1 MSFFLGGIAMDNQ
14 NKNHEKIL
22 RGCQWV
28 FFIIY
33 VIFLLRITFF
43 KQVTLNNLFSAIGAS
58 ERTIS
63 IIPFQSIYDMAVSN
77 TSIGR
82 IIENVLGNIVLFIP
96 FGILFPIISNKKHK
110 EVLCAAIIFSLLIE
124 ITQFLFALG
133 STDVDDLIF
142 NVLGAYIGYFVS
154 DKISKQFKSY
164 THFLTVMTLITA
176 ILGASVFGYL
186 LVYQTDLFIFCR
198 YDIDIENSEL
208 VEIFI
213 DTPATA
219 AGRYVELDN
228 CILKVE
234 KSVKSAN
241 DIREIETF
249 KITEDW
255 EIFICYDRMEYFFSA
270 ITGEYQ
276 KYEKID
282 YDDFISQ
289 TNYKFDRN
297 NNVRIWSDDE
307 KNIKF
312 IVITEW
318 VE

>member
-1 MSFFLGGIAMDNQ
+1 MFFL
-14 NKNHEKIL
+14 
-22 RGCQWV
+22 
-28 FFIIY
+28 FIY

-63 IIPFQSIYDMAVSN
+63 IIPFQSIYDMAISN
-77 TSIGR
+77 ASIGR

-96 FGILFPIISNKKHK
+96 FGILFSIISNKKHK

-164 THFLTVMTLITA
+164 THYLTVMTLITA

-208 VEIFI
+208 VGIFI
-213 DTPATA
+213 DTPTAA
-219 AGRYVELDN
+219 AGRYIELDN

-249 KITEDW
+249 KITEDC

-282 YDDFISQ
+282 YNDFISQ
-289 TNYKFDRN
+289 RNYKFDRN

-312 IVITEW
+312 IVITKW

>member
-1 MSFFLGGIAMDNQ
+1 MGNNSY
-14 NKNHEKIL
+14 EKIL
-22 RGCQWV
+22 RGCLGIL
-28 FFIIY
+28 FIIY
-33 VIFLLRITFF
+33 ILFLFRITFF
-43 KQVTLNNLFSAIGAS
+43 KQATLNNLFSAIGAG

-82 IIENVLGNIVLFIP
+82 IIENVVGNIVLFIP
-96 FGILFPIISNKKHK
+96 FGMLFPIISDKKRK
-110 EVLCAAIIFSLLIE
+110 GVLCAAIIFSLLIE
-124 ITQFLFALG
+124 ITQLLFALG

-142 NVLGAYIGYFVS
+142 NVSGAYIGYFVS
-154 DKISKQFKSY
+154 DKIRKLFKTY
-164 THFLTVMTLITA
+164 TYFLVAMTLITA
-176 ILGASVFGYL
+176 VLGASVFGYL
-186 LVYQTDLFIFCR
+186 LVYQTDLFILSQ
-198 YDIDIENSEL
+198 YDIDIKNPEL

-213 DTPATA
+213 DTPAA
-219 AGRYVELDN
+219 ATGKYVELDN
-228 CILKVE
+228 CVLEVE

-241 DIREIETF
+241 DIREIEAF
-249 KITEDW
+249 KITEDC

-282 YDDFISQ
+282 YNDFISQ
-289 TNYKFDRN
+289 TNYNFDRN

-312 IVITEW
+312 IVIIEW
-318 VE
+318 IE

>member
-1 MSFFLGGIAMDNQ
+1 MDNQ

-63 IIPFQSIYDMAVSN
+63 IIPFKSIYDMAVSN

-96 FGILFPIISNKKHK
+96 FGMLFPIISNKKCK
-110 EVLCAAIIFSLLIE
+110 GVLYAAIIFSLLIE
-124 ITQFLFALG
+124 IAQFLFALG

-154 DKISKQFKSY
+154 DKISRLFKSY
-164 THFLTVMTLITA
+164 THFLIVMTLITA

-186 LVYQTDLFIFCR
+186 LVYQTDLFILCK

-219 AGRYVELDN
+219 TGRYVELDN

-234 KSVKSAN
+234 KSVKSSN
-241 DIREIETF
+241 DIREIEAF
-249 KITEDW
+249 KITEDC

-270 ITGEYQ
+270 IIGEYQ

-282 YDDFISQ
+282 YNDFISQ
-289 TNYKFDRN
+289 TKYKFDRN

-318 VE
+318 IE

>member
-1 MSFFLGGIAMDNQ
+1 MDNQ
-14 NKNHEKIL
+14 NKNYEKIL

-33 VIFLLRITFF
+33 VIFLIRITFF

-77 TSIGR
+77 ASIGR

-234 KSVKSAN
+234 RSVKSAN

-282 YDDFISQ
+282 NDDFISQ
-289 TNYKFDRN
+289 RNYKFDR
-297 NNVRIWSDDE
+297 IH
-307 KNIKF
+307 I
-312 IVITEW
+312 ILYQ
-318 VE
+318 

>member
-22 RGCQWV
+22 RGCQC
-28 FFIIY
+28 FFLFIY

-77 TSIGR
+77 ASIGR

-234 KSVKSAN
+234 RGVKSAN

-282 YDDFISQ
+282 NDDFISQ
-289 TNYKFDRN
+289 RNYKFDR
-297 NNVRIWSDDE
+297 IH
-307 KNIKF
+307 I
-312 IVITEW
+312 ILYQ
-318 VE
+318 

>member
-1 MSFFLGGIAMDNQ
+1 MDNQ

-63 IIPFQSIYDMAVSN
+63 IIPFKSIYDMAVSN

-96 FGILFPIISNKKHK
+96 FGILFSIISNKKRK
-110 EVLCAAIIFSLLIE
+110 GVLCAAIILSLLIE

-164 THFLTVMTLITA
+164 THFLIAMTLITA

-186 LVYQTDLFIFCR
+186 LVYQTELFIVSE
-198 YDIDIENSEL
+198 YDVVIENREI
-208 VEIFI
+208 VETFI
-213 DTPATA
+213 DAPITAT
-219 AGRYVELDN
+219 GKYVGFDDGV
-228 CILKVE
+228 LKVE
-234 KSVKSAN
+234 KSVANAN
-241 DIREIETF
+241 DMREIKEF
-249 KITEDW
+249 EITENSK
-255 EIFICYDRMEYFFSA
+255 IFICYDRMEYLFSA

-276 KYEKID
+276 RYEKID
-282 YDDFISQ
+282 YTDFISQ
-289 TNYKFDRN
+289 TNYQFDRN
-297 NNVRIWSDDE
+297 NNVRIWCNDE
-307 KNIKF
+307 DKIEY
-312 IVITEW
+312 IVIIEW
-318 VE
+318 IE

>member
-1 MSFFLGGIAMDNQ
+1 MDNQ

-33 VIFLLRITFF
+33 GIFLLRITFF
-43 KQVTLNNLFSAIGAS
+43 KQATLNNLFSAIGAG

-82 IIENVLGNIVLFIP
+82 IIENVVGNIVLFIP
-96 FGILFPIISNKKHK
+96 FGILFPIISNKKRK
-110 EVLCAAIIFSLLIE
+110 GLYAAIIFSLLIE

-142 NVLGAYIGYFVS
+142 NVSGAYIGYFVS

-164 THFLTVMTLITA
+164 THFLIVMTLITA

-198 YDIDIENSEL
+198 YDIDIENPEL

-219 AGRYVELDN
+219 TGRYVELDD

-241 DIREIETF
+241 DIREIESF
-249 KITEDW
+249 KITEDC

-276 KYEKID
+276 QYERID
-282 YDDFISQ
+282 YNDFISQ
-289 TNYKFDRN
+289 RNYKFDRN

-307 KNIKF
+307 NNIKF

-318 VE
+318 IE

>member
-22 RGCQWV
+22 RGCQC
-28 FFIIY
+28 FFLFIY

-77 TSIGR
+77 ASIGR

-234 KSVKSAN
+234 RSVKSAN

-282 YDDFISQ
+282 NDDFISQ
-289 TNYKFDRN
+289 RNYKFDR
-297 NNVRIWSDDE
+297 IH
-307 KNIKF
+307 I
-312 IVITEW
+312 ILYQ
-318 VE
+318 

>member
-1 MSFFLGGIAMDNQ
+1 
-14 NKNHEKIL
+14 
-22 RGCQWV
+22 
-28 FFIIY
+28 
-33 VIFLLRITFF
+33 
-43 KQVTLNNLFSAIGAS
+43 
-58 ERTIS
+58 
-63 IIPFQSIYDMAVSN
+63 MAVSN

-82 IIENVLGNIVLFIP
+82 IIENVLGNLVLFIP

-133 STDVDDLIF
+133 STDIDDLIF

-164 THFLTVMTLITA
+164 THFLIVMTLITA

-198 YDIDIENSEL
+198 YDIDIENPEL

-219 AGRYVELDN
+219 TGRYVELDN

-249 KITEDW
+249 KITEDC

>member
-14 NKNHEKIL
+14 NKRNEKIL

-33 VIFLLRITFF
+33 IIFLLRITFF

-63 IIPFQSIYDMAVSN
+63 IIPFKSIYDMVVSN

-82 IIENVLGNIVLFIP
+82 IIENVFGNTVLFIP
-96 FGILFPIISNKKHK
+96 FGILFPIIFNKKHK

-124 ITQFLFALG
+124 ITQFIFALG

-154 DKISKQFKSY
+154 SIISKQFKSY
-164 THFLTVMTLITA
+164 THFLIAMTLMTGVLGVG
-176 ILGASVFGYL
+176 ILGYL
-186 LVYQTDLFIFCR
+186 LVYQTDLFVFSK
-198 YDIDIENSEL
+198 YDIDIENLEL
-208 VEIFI
+208 VEVFI
-213 DTPATA
+213 DTPATIT
-219 AGRYVELDN
+219 GKYVEIEN
-228 CILKVE
+228 GILKIE
-234 KSVKSAN
+234 KSGKSAN
-241 DIREIETF
+241 DIREIEEF
-249 KITEDW
+249 EVTENC
-255 EIFICYDRMEYFFSA
+255 EIFICYDRIDYFFSA

-276 KYEKID
+276 RYEKID
-282 YDDFISQ
+282 YNDFILQ

-312 IVITEW
+312 LVITKWIE
-318 VE
+318 

>member
-1 MSFFLGGIAMDNQ
+1 MDNQ

-63 IIPFQSIYDMAVSN
+63 VIPFKSIYDMAVSN

-82 IIENVLGNIVLFIP
+82 IIENVVGNIVLFIP
-96 FGILFPIISNKKHK
+96 FGMIFPIISNKKRK
-110 EVLCAAIIFSLLIE
+110 GVLCAAIIFSLLIE
-124 ITQFLFALG
+124 ITQLLFALG

-154 DKISKQFKSY
+154 DKIRKLFKSY
-164 THFLTVMTLITA
+164 THFLIAMTLITA

-186 LVYQTDLFIFCR
+186 LVYQTDLFILSK

-213 DTPATA
+213 DTPATTT
-219 AGRYVELDN
+219 GRYVELNN
-228 CILKVE
+228 CVLEVE

-241 DIREIETF
+241 DIREIEAF
-249 KITEDW
+249 KITEDC
-255 EIFICYDRMEYFFSA
+255 EIFICFDRMEYFFSA

-282 YDDFISQ
+282 YNDFISQ
-289 TNYKFDRN
+289 TKYKFDRN
-297 NNVRIWSDDE
+297 NNVRIWSNDE

-318 VE
+318 IE

>member
-1 MSFFLGGIAMDNQ
+1 MDNQ

-22 RGCQWV
+22 RGCQC
-28 FFIIY
+28 FFLFIY

-77 TSIGR
+77 ASIGR

-234 KSVKSAN
+234 RSVKSAN

-282 YDDFISQ
+282 NDDFISQ
-289 TNYKFDRN
+289 RNYKFDR
-297 NNVRIWSDDE
+297 IH
-307 KNIKF
+307 I
-312 IVITEW
+312 ILYQ
-318 VE
+318 

>member
-63 IIPFQSIYDMAVSN
+63 IIPFKSIYDMAVSN

-96 FGILFPIISNKKHK
+96 FGMLFPIISNKKRK
-110 EVLCAAIIFSLLIE
+110 GVLYAAIIFSLLIE

-154 DKISKQFKSY
+154 DKISRLFKSY
-164 THFLTVMTLITA
+164 THFLIVMTLITA

-186 LVYQTDLFIFCR
+186 LVNHTDLFILCK

-219 AGRYVELDN
+219 TGKYVELDD

-234 KSVKSAN
+234 KSVKNAN
-241 DIREIETF
+241 DIREIEEF
-249 KITEDW
+249 KITEDSG
-255 EIFICYDRMEYFFSA
+255 IFICYDRIEYFFSA
-270 ITGEYQ
+270 ISGEHQ

-282 YDDFISQ
+282 YNDFILQ
-289 TNYKFDRN
+289 RNYKFDRN

-318 VE
+318 IE